1 MTMNCGKKTGTRKW
15 KKQNI
20 IEYATWDVRGIAHK
34 GEEMDCILN
43 EKQTK
48 IATITEPKKKL
59 KGTLETNNYIVIYWC
74 KQKFRSTSTG
84 AKE

>member
-1 MTMNCGKKTGTRKW
+1 LNCGKKTGRRKC

-20 IEYATWDVRGIAHK
+20 IKYATWNVRGIAHK
-34 GEEMDCILN
+34 EEEMDCILN

-59 KGTLETNNYIVIYWC
+59 KGTLETNNYIVM
-74 KQKFRSTSTG
+74 
-84 AKE
+84 